1 VPSVILK
8 KAADNFIK
16 RKHPWIF
23 SGAIEKVEGNPSN
36 GETVQI
42 FTSNK
47 TPIGHGSYS
56 PSSQI
61 RVRVWSFNPEEKIDS
76 EFFRRKIFIANSL
89 REKTIDFSKTNAYRI
104 INAESDNI
112 PGLIVDRY
120 SNYLVCQFLS
130 AGAEFNKKI
139 IVEILD
145 DAFKPSGIFERSDVE
160 VRTKENLQPMQ
171 GLLTGTVPEDLVE
184 VKENGFK
191 FLVDVKG
198 GHKTGFYLDQRDNRA
213 LLSEFSKGKNVLN
226 CFSYTG
232 GFSVYALASVA
243 NKVTQIDSSEVAL
256 EIANKNIGLNGLNL
270 SSVENIKDDVFT
282 VLRKFRDERR
292 TFDLIILDPPK
303 FAESASQIQKASR
316 GYKDINLLAIKLLNL
331 GGVLITFSCSGHI
344 SQELFQKIVADAALD
359 SGREAKIIKQLTQSS
374 DHPVS
379 LNFPEGLYLKGLI
392 CLID

>member
-1 VPSVILK
+1 MPSVILK